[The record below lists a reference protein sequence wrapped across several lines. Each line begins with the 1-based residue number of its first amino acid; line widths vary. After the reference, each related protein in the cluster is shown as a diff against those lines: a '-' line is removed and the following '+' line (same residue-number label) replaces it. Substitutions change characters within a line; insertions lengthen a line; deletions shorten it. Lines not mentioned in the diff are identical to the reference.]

1 MLFVM
6 MVTALTAWADDWTV
20 NINPVALT
28 PRDTVYVKNVGTGR
42 YIGGGEAWGTQAVVN
57 PLTSAAKCVIVALDD
72 GTYQIK
78 NDAAGWLRSGTTN
91 ENILYRQPNDGTLG
105 SGVKGCYVDYS
116 SAWSKAASQWAVN
129 NVGNNVYTFQVPNL
143 EAYQLT
149 EESTAADSLTGY
161 IAGEYLG
168 VNRSHK
174 SEYTDG
180 GITWGLYYDVVYADS
195 AANCQFIFL
204 PVAITN
210 AKAKLLQLVE
220 NASAASIDVTAAAA
234 LLANA
239 DATVEDV
246 TAEANRL
253 SEEIEQAAT
262 PTNPQD
268 LTSKYISNP
277 TPIAKGTPDGWTV
290 CYRDGSSASTGD
302 TSDGVG
308 EVWNDGGVILKYTI
322 NQLPA
327 GVYRFTA
334 IALTRTGMYAKFF
347 VNNDSV
353 NVATVASDKVNN
365 RSGAA
370 TWFTQDEDED
380 GVLNGTNVISLVLPE
395 TADVTIGLMSDTLTS
410 DYWMV
415 WREFKLESLG
425 TGMESF
431 QYISKDL
438 LKQIQAIKDDATA
451 QYTASI
457 MDNAYTYATAGV
469 KATTKAEA
477 VENYTKAK
485 AFYDDLKLNIL
496 AWKTLAD
503 VAASAE
509 EESWQLANNEALQAA
524 CVEANHMISDLAA
537 STDEVNAM
545 ITNIKQALDEARK
558 SSYTAGDDVTIL
570 ITNPTFNDET
580 KDATYAQPQSTT
592 GWIGASGIGSGW
604 ITDTRLA
611 EVYDQDCDIHQDL
624 MGLKKGAY
632 RLSIQAFYRPA
643 GASSANYQAYLNG
656 DSLTQAYIYMGLTQ
670 QRVKSIYAH
679 TFPESITS
687 MSRENH
693 WVNVGSDE
701 AAYVPNTMDEAYVC
715 FNGSYDGEQ
724 DAAYD
729 NNYRNVVY
737 GVVTENGGTMPI
749 GFKIEN
755 HASTSWVV
763 FRDFRL
769 EYLGNDP
776 VYIQPVLENKINEAK
791 TDYLGKKMIA
801 ADKTAIDNAVA
812 AGEAALTANDGDAMM
827 DAFTAI
833 ADAEAAAET
842 SISAYE
848 QLAASY
854 DSLTAQYDAYSDKAS
869 QDVLTK
875 AQTLINEV
883 KDMLNNGTIDVADIP
898 AKQEEMKTVRKALMM
913 LSGSDDEPANFTSWI
928 KNPTYGSATGWTVDK
943 TSGDGTPGIQ
953 YNTMEIWNATADV
966 YQDIYDLPE
975 GTYEVKVQSLFRPVS
990 ADEAWADLLGDSIE
1004 NYGERA
1010 SIYANWD
1017 AITPSYWCSKYDPD
1031 KYSWTTGIY
1040 VDMNDTLSVTETDT
1054 TFVTYHFANTRQAAE
1069 YQFQMNYYP
1078 VQSFYTYVGS
1088 DGHLRL
1094 GFKNTEHKVQDWFVV
1109 SNWELYYYGANS
1121 SHASATGI
1129 SDINNSDDAKISE
1142 VYTVDGRRVNGLQ
1155 KGLNIVRAKTANG
1168 QIVTK
1173 KIVVK

>member
-1 MLFVM
+1 MKQSLRFMSMLFVM

-277 TPIAKGTPDGWTV
+277 TPIATGTPDGWTV

-370 TWFTQDEDED
+370 TWFTQDDDED

-395 TADVTIGLMSDTLTS
+395 AADVTIGLMNDTLTS

-570 ITNPTFNDET
+570 ITNPTFNDEEVEPS
-580 KDATYAQPQSTT
+580 KDQPQSKEGWT
-592 GWIGASGIGSGW
+592 GATFGSGGTKDLRLCEEW
-604 ITDTRLA
+604 ANDFDT
-611 EVYDQDCDIHQDL
+611 YQDIK
-624 MGLKKGAY
+624 GLQPGAY
-632 RLSIQAFYRPA
+632 RLSIQAWMRP
-643 GASSANYQAYLNG
+643 GSAEETWTAYQAGNKDVPAWIYIGKTEQRIHNICDWTWSSPQDDETDNWVTLEDGVVIPNTMSTCYTVMSADADVYNNSVVGLVTEQGGTMRIGIKSKDPDQNGNRWLVFHDFTLTYLGADVEYVKPVLDAKIAELKAITDPMSADEKAILDAALATADEASAGSDGTAMLKAYAGLSEVTDTVNASIDAYKALQSSL
-656 DSLTQAYIYMGLTQ
+656 DSLTN
-670 QRVKSIYAH
+670 
-679 TFPESITS
+679 
-687 MSRENH
+687 MSQT
-693 WVNVGSDE
+693 GASDE
-701 AAYVPNTMDEAYVC
+701 AVAKANALITE
-715 FNGSYDGEQ
+715 
-724 DAAYD
+724 
-729 NNYRNVVY
+729 
-737 GVVTENGGTMPI
+737 VT
-749 GFKIEN
+749 
-755 HASTSWVV
+755 A
-763 FRDFRL
+763 
-769 EYLGNDP
+769 
-776 VYIQPVLENKINEAK
+776 
-791 TDYLGKKMIA
+791 
-801 ADKTAIDNAVA
+801 
-812 AGEAALTANDGDAMM
+812 
-827 DAFTAI
+827 AI
-833 ADAEAAAET
+833 ADG
-842 SISAYE
+842 SIAI
-848 QLAASY
+848 L
-854 DSLTAQYDAYSDKAS
+854 
-869 QDVLTK
+869 DV
-875 AQTLINEV
+875 
-883 KDMLNNGTIDVADIP
+883 P
-898 AKQEEMKTVRKALMM
+898 AKQAEMEKARKALMM
-913 LSGSDDEPANFTSWI
+913 KEGSDDAPADYTAWI
-928 KNPTYGSATGWTVDK
+928 VNPMFENEFTGWTVEK
-943 TSGDGTPGIQ
+943 TKGNDPTATG
-953 YNTMEIWNATADV
+953 NVAEIWNSQANV
-966 YQDIYDLPE
+966 YQDITGLPE
-975 GTYEVKVQSLFRPVS
+975 GTYQVKLKGFFRQVGVQR
-990 ADEAWADLLGDSIE
+990 AWEQLLGDSIE
-1004 NYGERA
+1004 DVSRA
-1010 SIYANWD
+1010 QIYANFD
-1017 AITPSYWCSKYDPD
+1017 IITPNMWATREYKDVFSA
-1031 KYSWTTGIY
+1031 TGSGWAETIDSTSTDSVHY
-1040 VDMNDTLSVTETDT
+1040 FLPNNPASARVAFDANCYQLS
-1054 TFVTYHFANTRQAAE
+1054 H
-1069 YQFQMNYYP
+1069 
-1078 VQSFYTYVGS
+1078 YTYVNETGL
-1088 DGHLRL
+1088 LRL
-1094 GFKNTEHKVQDWFVV
+1094 GFTVDAYKSADWLMTTD
-1109 SNWELYYYGANS
+1109 WELYYLGKNS
-1121 SHASATGI
+1121 VHATETGI
-1129 SDINNSDDAKISE
+1129 SELNNGDNVKFNEIYS
-1142 VYTVDGRRVNGLQ
+1142 VDGRRMGALQ
-1155 KGLNIVRAKTANG
+1155 KGLNIVRGKKADGTL
-1168 QIVTK
+1168 VTK